1 MSAAAVSAARR
12 RTSID
17 VRLERL
23 YERRGVRY
31 LRAWV
36 PFQIV
41 ALGLLAV
48 AGAFVCSRYV
58 PMSAGELVAASL
70 VGLCTVSL
78 CTGLAAWRILAEA
91 QPIQRWLAHDRPG
104 GDEAVAAWRV
114 AAGLPVRAALVQSW
128 IAAAFG
134 LAPWTAFLAL
144 QLDLSLENTALVA
157 AASLSAGAFPTVAA
171 ASMYQLF
178 LRPLMLDLARHLP
191 PGFVPKRRVGL
202 RRQLLVL
209 FLLVNVAAGAGLGL
223 VSTAATGGTL
233 EQLGLDIGLAVAV
246 ACTASF
252 LLAVLLVESILV
264 PVQELLGGAEHMLA
278 GGPPPR
284 VPIASAD
291 ELGELAAGLNAAV
304 GALAEQASLRER
316 MSALEAEAARQRRAR
331 EAELDRAAAAERTRV
346 ARELHDVVAHC
357 VTVTVVQAAAAQDAP
372 DAAAAAP
379 RVAAIQRSAA
389 EALVEMRR
397 LVSVLRAG
405 EGPAEPRRGLADVAE
420 LVDVIRDAGLAVDIR
435 SDGWG
440 GPLPG
445 VVDASCYRILQEALT
460 NVLKHAAASH
470 VDVVIH
476 RRAGEI
482 ELAVRDD
489 GVGRS
494 APASAGRRDGGH
506 GLPGMRERV
515 TLLGGE
521 LTAGACTGGKGFEV
535 RARLPRG

>member
-1 MSAAAVSAARR
+1 MSPTRR

-17 VRLERL
+17 DWLERL
-23 YERRGVRY
+23 YRRRGERY
-31 LRAWV
+31 LRAWI

-41 ALGLLAV
+41 SLGTLAV
-48 AGAFVCSRYV
+48 GGAVVCSRYV
-58 PMSAGELVAASL
+58 PMSTAQVVAAGV
-70 VGLCTVSL
+70 VGLGTVVL
-78 CTGLAAWRILAEA
+78 CTMLAAWRVLAEA
-91 QPIQRWLAHDRPG
+91 RPIEQWLAAGRPA
-104 GDEAVAAWRV
+104 GDPAIAAWQV
-114 AAGLPVRAALVQSW
+114 AAGLPVRAVIVQAWIALV
-128 IAAAFG
+128 AG
-134 LAPWTAFLAL
+134 LVPWTAFLSL
-144 QLDLSLENTALVA
+144 QLDLSLDSAALLA
-157 AASLSAGAFPTVAA
+157 AGTLSAGAFPTVAA
-171 ASMYQLF
+171 ACMYQLF
-178 LRPLMLDLARHLP
+178 LRPLMLDLAAHVP
-191 PGFVPKRRVGL
+191 ASFVPKRRVGL

-209 FLLVNVAAGAGLGL
+209 FLLVNIAAGAGLGL
-223 VSTAATGGTL
+223 VSTAATGGSL
-233 EQLGLDIGLAVAV
+233 EQLGLDIGLAVVV

-264 PVQELLGGAEHMLA
+264 PVEELLGGAEHMLA

-316 MSALEAEAARQRRAR
+316 MSVLEAEAARQRGAR
-331 EAELDRAAAAERTRV
+331 EAELGRAAAAERTRV

-357 VTVTVVQAAAAQDAP
+357 VTVTVVQAAAAQDAA

-389 EALVEMRR
+389 EALAEMRR
-397 LVSVLRAG
+397 LVAVLNAG
-405 EGPAEPRRGLADVAE
+405 EVPVEPRRGLADVAE
-420 LVDVIRDAGLAVDIR
+420 LVDVIRDAGLAVEIR
-435 SDGWG
+435 SNGFG

-460 NVLKHAAASH
+460 NVLKHARASQ
-470 VDVVIH
+470 VDVEIV

-489 GVGRS
+489 GVGRAADGS
-494 APASAGRRDGGH
+494 PRRDGGH
-506 GLPGMRERV
+506 GLPGMHERV

-521 LTAGACTGGKGFEV
+521 LTAGACTGGRGFEV
-535 RARLPRG
+535 RARVPLRG